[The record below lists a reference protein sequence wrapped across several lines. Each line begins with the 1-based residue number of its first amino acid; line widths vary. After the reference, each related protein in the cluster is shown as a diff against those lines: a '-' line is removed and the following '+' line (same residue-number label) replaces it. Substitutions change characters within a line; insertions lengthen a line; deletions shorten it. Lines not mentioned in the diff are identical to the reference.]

1 MEEEVEEGSTGDKFS
16 PVPFNEV
23 NGVSGRCRYFELEK
37 VYGKLDPLAKVSLV
51 PQTVFNVLIVMDDR
65 REPLEINGNI
75 TVRDLKKTLQNLVG
89 LPSNKFTVYYHDL
102 ESNHVP
108 DQLRYMDKKLYTYH
122 LNDGDEFIVVP
133 KP

>member
-1 MEEEVEEGSTGDKFS
+1 MLGH
-16 PVPFNEV
+16 
-23 NGVSGRCRYFELEK
+23 CRYFELER

-51 PQTVFNVLIVMDDR
+51 PQTIFNVLIVMGDR
-65 REPLEINGNI
+65 REPLEINSNI

-89 LPSNKFTVYYHDL
+89 LPSKKFTVYYHDL
-102 ESNHVP
+102 ESSLVP
-108 DQLRYMDKKLYTYH
+108 DQLMYMDKKLYTYH